1 MGFTPRGR
9 GGGDRGGRGGR
20 GGFGGDRGGRGGGR
34 GLYSNLLETA
44 EVYLDGQS
52 L

>member
-9 GGGDRGGRGGR
+9 GGPPGRGGR
-20 GGFGGDRGGRGGGR
+20 GGFGGGDRGGRGGGR
-34 GLYSNLLETA
+34 GLYSNLFETT

>member
-9 GGGDRGGRGGR
+9 GGPPGRGGR

-34 GLYSNLLETA
+34 GLYSNFFETT
-44 EVYLDGQS
+44 EVYLDGLS